1 MQNNNSDSEEDEI
14 IAAAAA
20 VIILAAQVPL
30 RSCWVREWVGRRET
44 HGAYAT
50 IVQELMNEDPQAYK
64 QFVRMRYEHFRELE
78 VLVDPLI
85 RRQDTVMRQS
95 IKPGERLAVTQ
106 SKCWGYTTYERFL
119 LLHLL
124 LLRLTDTSSQRMKAG
139 SGGTETEIEDAAH
152 RPSTKQRC
160 RPDSTQK
167 ALEIGTYR
175 SFRCSD
181 CAQCKCTL
189 RAPNLDSC
197 TLGIFDPK
205 YRDGPS
211 QVRSTE
217 RRQNHS
223 SWPSWQYRNT

>member
-20 VIILAAQVPL
+20 VIILAAQVPV

-95 IKPGERLAVTQ
+95 IKPGERLAVT
-106 SKCWGYTTYERFL
+106 
-119 LLHLL
+119 
-124 LLRLTDTSSQRMKAG
+124 LRYLG
-139 SGGTETEIEDAAH
+139 SGSTFADLSPIFRIPARSIRDIVLDTCDALYTALADDYLKNKTVLVICQTAH
-152 RPSTKQRC
+152 
-160 RPDSTQK
+160 
-167 ALEIGTYR
+167 L
-175 SFRCSD
+175 
-181 CAQCKCTL
+181 
-189 RAPNLDSC
+189 N
-197 TLGIFDPK
+197 
-205 YRDGPS
+205 
-211 QVRSTE
+211 
-217 RRQNHS
+217 
-223 SWPSWQYRNT
+223 